1 MSFNELENKAKEL
14 AKEILEGKKILLSF
28 PRGTEKTTFG
38 KILAE
43 ELLKQTKER
52 TKHEGN

>member
-1 MSFNELENKAKEL
+1 MSIYELEIKAKES
-14 AKEILEGKKILLSF
+14 AKDTLEGKKILLSF
-28 PRGTEKTTFG
+28 PRGTGKTTFG

-43 ELLKQTKER
+43 ELLKQAKEK